1 MMNEV
6 CRCHASGYY
15 VSWWDGHVWRQS
27 FEKKCFHLSCH
38 KLQSSSILYLPA
50 QPETIGYAGTK
61 IPQPRDLFLVHIT
74 RFQYVHKYLNILCN
88 KGIFLSGL
96 LQSKCLVC
104 WDSVWDLTSCL
115 KYTFAYYLGETFIQ
129 FAIVEQ
135 RKCYY
140 YSSPWKLQFISTC
153 LYYRRNYMCMF
164 TGQNIATESPR
175 ERILQ
180 KNSESFTRWLGR

>member
-6 CRCHASGYY
+6 RRCHGSGYY

-104 WDSVWDLTSCL
+104 WDSVWDLDQL
-115 KYTFAYYLGETFIQ
+115 LEIYL
-129 FAIVEQ
+129 
-135 RKCYY
+135 R
-140 YSSPWKLQFISTC
+140 L
-153 LYYRRNYMCMF
+153 LLRRNFYSIYHCRTTKMLLLF
-164 TGQNIATESPR
+164 IALKITVHKYLFV
-175 ERILQ
+175 LQ
-180 KNSESFTRWLGR
+180 KKLHVHVHWTEYR